1 MFGASKQ
8 LEEQE
13 KVSIEDINA
22 LKVTCFNKFV
32 LKLNEEQL
40 RPIVH
45 GLAKWSLKSKADFI
59 DLNKVNVFCLSICG
73 TLETLREF
81 FVPLMSLFFEPVLM
95 RVLTELQTKLKN
107 KVKLGKR
114 SRENAESTLTDSERQ
129 AAEMALVSCC
139 KAVELLFKYDR
150 GAFIQNDSFEKLC
163 EPVASLVEVL
173 SVPNVFAFVHQTV
186 KPLVREL
193 NERINDDAMWAKLNY
208 EILLK
213 TRSAHWEVRLGAL

>member
-8 LEEQE
+8 PEEHDRI
-13 KVSIEDINA
+13 SIEDINS

-45 GLAKWSLKSKADFI
+45 GLAKWSLKSKGDLL

-95 RVLTELQTKLKN
+95 RVLTELQAKLKN

-114 SRENAESTLTDSERQ
+114 TRENAEGSLADSERQ

-139 KAVELLFKYDR
+139 KAV
-150 GAFIQNDSFEKLC
+150 
-163 EPVASLVEVL
+163 
-173 SVPNVFAFVHQTV
+173 
-186 KPLVREL
+186 
-193 NERINDDAMWAKLNY
+193 
-208 EILLK
+208 
-213 TRSAHWEVRLGAL
+213 